1 MSSFQGLTWLGSWS
15 VVCWKIPSSSRSF
28 LTECADR
35 WKLSSLPPGGLHSAP
50 SPVPPLDLWR
60 DYRETLWIQDL
71 RSTNGGGKR
80 FLCSDALAPDHT
92 GFCPWKIFENLW
104 SKNIFNMS
112 CVLNVK
118 LSLCWLS
125 KGYKQHM
132 EASWSLTSVNMV
144 GGTELSRSCPSL
156 LITVISHEL
165 NPVLL
170 WRFYNVRGVK
180 FEVSLLHGCLNQH
193 SCGIASAWWWA
204 ANIQLL

>member
-1 MSSFQGLTWLGSWS
+1 MELSSFQGLTWLGSWS

-35 WKLSSLPPGGLHSAP
+35 WKLSSLPPGGPHSAP

-118 LSLCWLS
+118 LCPCAGLARATSSIWKRHGAWL
-125 KGYKQHM
+125 Q
-132 EASWSLTSVNMV
+132 WT
-144 GGTELSRSCPSL
+144 
-156 LITVISHEL
+156 
-165 NPVLL
+165 
-170 WRFYNVRGVK
+170 WW
-180 FEVSLLHGCLNQH
+180 EVQSFPFRVPPF
-193 SCGIASAWWWA
+193 
-204 ANIQLL
+204 